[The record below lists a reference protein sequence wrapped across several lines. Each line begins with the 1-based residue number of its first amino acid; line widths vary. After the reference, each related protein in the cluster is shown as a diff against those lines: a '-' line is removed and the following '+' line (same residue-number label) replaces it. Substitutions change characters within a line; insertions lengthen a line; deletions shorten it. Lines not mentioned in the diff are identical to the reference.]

1 MIQGLNRLHMRS
13 MDTLITGN
21 CRKSRPGHNGTSPGA
36 PDPKCRQKTKRNTL
50 IWLLDKNLTL
60 WVGMGEFV
68 RKLVWGL
75 IFEIWDQSHGG
86 DLVEDTISTF
96 LITPIDPETD
106 PKMAGM
112 LVQDD
117 TGWFGG
123 GLGGDLGN

>member
-1 MIQGLNRLHMRS
+1 MTAHGVH
-13 MDTLITGN
+13 
-21 CRKSRPGHNGTSPGA
+21 GA
-36 PDPKCRQKTKRNTL
+36 NVNPARFPPAPFAIRQFN
-50 IWLLDKNLTL
+50 WPQDKNLTL

-75 IFEIWDQSHGG
+75 IFEIWDRSHGG

>member
-1 MIQGLNRLHMRS
+1 MGR
-13 MDTLITGN
+13 DPGPN
-21 CRKSRPGHNGTSPGA
+21 CWP
-36 PDPKCRQKTKRNTL
+36 
-50 IWLLDKNLTL
+50 LDKNLTL
-60 WVGMGEFV
+60 WVGMGGFV

-75 IFEIWDQSHGG
+75 IFEIWDRSHGG

>member
-1 MIQGLNRLHMRS
+1 
-13 MDTLITGN
+13 
-21 CRKSRPGHNGTSPGA
+21 
-36 PDPKCRQKTKRNTL
+36 
-50 IWLLDKNLTL
+50 
-60 WVGMGEFV
+60 MGGFV

-75 IFEIWDQSHGG
+75 IFEIWARSHGG
-86 DLVEDTISTF
+86 DLVEDTISTS

-123 GLGGDLGN
+123 GLGADLGNYKGGNDFLGEIYLVGGVPGTKTHVFTKF

>member
-1 MIQGLNRLHMRS
+1 MV
-13 MDTLITGN
+13 DW
-21 CRKSRPGHNGTSPGA
+21 P
-36 PDPKCRQKTKRNTL
+36 
-50 IWLLDKNLTL
+50 LDKNLTL

-75 IFEIWDQSHGG
+75 IFEIWDRSHGG

-106 PKMAGM
+106 PRMAGM